1 MSYILVIVYSYS
13 EVKGI
18 AEKIVSASRNGKR
31 KGCADAL
38 LVVRMP

>member
-18 AEKIVSASRNGKR
+18 AEKKDGVLPKWEARRSAYAIS
-31 KGCADAL
+31 
-38 LVVRMP
+38 